1 MSVSREQL
9 SNSANN
15 ILNNATITSGSFTFN
30 VFHKDNN

>member
-1 MSVSREQL
+1 MSVSREQM

-15 ILNNATITSGSFTFN
+15 ILNNATITGGSFTFN